1 VAVRKTRLYDS
12 FQAVHAHPSIRISML
27 VPIDIPVNCFGV
39 DSIVTFKA
47 PTLAKD
53 NPVEMI
59 ARFTDNME
67 EVE

>member
-1 VAVRKTRLYDS
+1 
-12 FQAVHAHPSIRISML
+12 ML